1 MAVIPTA
8 DTQPVMQSAHQVYRQ
23 TQAQTAAPGELVV
36 MLYQGALR
44 FVTSAIEALD
54 ARDIQGAHNGLVRTQ
69 AIISELNTTLDVA
82 RGGQFARNLSS
93 LYDFMTRRLID
104 ANVRKEAAPAREVQG
119 LLRELL
125 PAWQTAV
132 RQNATPARSLVGTAR

>member
-1 MAVIPTA
+1 LGVILAA
-8 DTQPVMQSAHQVYRQ
+8 DTQAVMQSAHQVYRQ

-44 FVTSAIEALD
+44 FVTSAIEALE
-54 ARDIQGAHNGLVRTQ
+54 ARDIEGAHNGLVRAQ
-69 AIISELNTTLDVA
+69 AIIGELNGTLDME
-82 RGGQFARNLSS
+82 RGGQFGRNLSS

-104 ANVRKEAAPAREVQG
+104 ANVRKEVAPAREVQG

-125 PAWQTAV
+125 PAWQAAV
-132 RQNATPARSLVGTAR
+132 RQQATPARPLAGAAR